1 MPNVEPYYFYC
12 ETFIELSSCRGGMG
26 DGPIPFTSIVE
37 YFKIYEDELEDFDE
51 FLYLIRLMDKKLLES
66 ISKKKESKDKDSK

>member
-1 MPNVEPYYFYC
+1 
-12 ETFIELSSCRGGMG
+12 MG